1 MAWSCDGT
9 PVEKQKVNSKHGRD
23 MVQVSEAEYI
33 RNEQARLDAFA
44 ALIRNCGISVYE
56 LAKGSRVKYD
66 TLLRALRRQSI
77 RSSTEAR
84 IRLYINIKNNGN
96 NQD

>member
-1 MAWSCDGT
+1 
-9 PVEKQKVNSKHGRD
+9 

-56 LAKGSRVKYD
+56 LAKGTRIKYD
-66 TLLRALRRQSI
+66 TLLRALRGQSI
-77 RSSTEAR
+77 RPENEAR
-84 IRLYINIKNNGN
+84 VRFYINIKNNGN

>member
-1 MAWSCDGT
+1 
-9 PVEKQKVNSKHGRD
+9 
-23 MVQVSEAEYI
+23 MVQVTEAEYI

-56 LAKGSRVKYD
+56 LAKGTRIKYD
-66 TLLRALRRQSI
+66 TLLRALRGQSI
-77 RSSTEAR
+77 RPENEAR
-84 IRLYINIKNNGN
+84 IRFYINIKNNGD

>member
-1 MAWSCDGT
+1 
-9 PVEKQKVNSKHGRD
+9 
-23 MVQVSEAEYI
+23 MVQVTEAEYI

-56 LAKGSRVKYD
+56 LAKGTRIKYD
-66 TLLRALRRQSI
+66 TLLRALRGQSI
-77 RSSTEAR
+77 RPENEAR
-84 IRLYINIKNNGN
+84 VRFYIYIKNNGD

>member
-1 MAWSCDGT
+1 
-9 PVEKQKVNSKHGRD
+9 

-44 ALIRNCGISVYE
+44 DLIRNCGISVYE
-56 LAKGSRVKYD
+56 LAKGTRIKYD
-66 TLLRALRRQSI
+66 TLLRAQRGKSI
-77 RSSTEAR
+77 RADLEAR
-84 IRLYINIKNNGN
+84 VRLYINIKNNGD

>member
-1 MAWSCDGT
+1 
-9 PVEKQKVNSKHGRD
+9 

-44 ALIRNCGISVYE
+44 DLIRNCGISVYE
-56 LAKGSRVKYD
+56 LAKGTRIKYD
-66 TLLRALRRQSI
+66 TLLRALRGQSI
-77 RSSTEAR
+77 RPENEAR
-84 IRLYINIKNNGN
+84 VRFYINIKNNGD

>member
-1 MAWSCDGT
+1 
-9 PVEKQKVNSKHGRD
+9 

-56 LAKGSRVKYD
+56 LAKGTRIKYD
-66 TLLRALRRQSI
+66 TLLRALRGRSI
-77 RSSTEAR
+77 RPENEAR
-84 IRLYINIKNNGN
+84 VRFYINIKKQSSNEETTN
-96 NQD
+96 

>member
-1 MAWSCDGT
+1 
-9 PVEKQKVNSKHGRD
+9 

-56 LAKGSRVKYD
+56 LAKGTRIKYD
-66 TLLRALRRQSI
+66 TLLRALRGQSI
-77 RSSTEAR
+77 RPENEAR
-84 IRLYINIKNNGN
+84 VRFYINIKNNGD

>member
-1 MAWSCDGT
+1 
-9 PVEKQKVNSKHGRD
+9 

-84 IRLYINIKNNGN
+84 IRLYIDIKLNSNNNGD
-96 NQD
+96 NQN